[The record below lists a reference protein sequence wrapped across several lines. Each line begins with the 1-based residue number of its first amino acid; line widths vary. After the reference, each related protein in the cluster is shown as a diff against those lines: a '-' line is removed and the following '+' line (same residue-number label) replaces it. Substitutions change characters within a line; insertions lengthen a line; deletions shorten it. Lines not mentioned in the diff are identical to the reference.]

1 MIWTQVRVRCT
12 CEYLFKDFVER
23 VGVVEDVSVKDQS
36 EVSCRRERKGESKNK
51 GTDKVPKDD
60 LLEVF
65 DSRK

>member
-1 MIWTQVRVRCT
+1 MVRIQARVSCV

-36 EVSCRRERKGESKNK
+36 EVSCKWKREGESKNK
-51 GTDKVPKDD
+51 VLEDD

-65 DSRK
+65 DGR